1 MVNERQVT
9 PAPPL
14 ADWFVIG
21 RAVVVRTYGVQDR
34 NGVRFWSAILSP
46 LFPNFQEIDYRMQF
60 YASIFK
66 EDYFELGETIQE
78 GDELIVQGILQPR
91 TETSSD
97 GRIRGTMTLRLTH
110 FELAPL
116 TTMMN
121 DDDDYGVFTGL
132 DDDDDD
138 ETIVADGTDDESED
152 PFA

>member
-21 RAVVVRTYGVQDR
+21 RAVVVRTYGVQER

-116 TTMMN
+116 TTMMT
-121 DDDDYGVFTGL
+121 DDDDYGIFGGL
-132 DDDDDD
+132 DDDEE
-138 ETIVADGTDDESED
+138 ETIVADETDDESGD